1 MILMDIMMPGMC
13 GTEVAEKLLL
23 DSRTKHIPIIF
34 MTAVVQKNEV
44 EDKAGISDL
53 REKFPAIR
61 FPLTNSFHKVKNT
74 PELYQVVL

>member
-1 MILMDIMMPGMC
+1 MKMH
-13 GTEVAEKLLL
+13 
-23 DSRTKHIPIIF
+23 SS

-44 EDKAGISDL
+44 EEEAGISDL